1 MRIVFMK
8 PLVFYIILGV
18 AVNLLVAA
26 LVLGAVYFIFV
37 R

>member
-1 MRIVFMK
+1 MK
-8 PLVFYIILGV
+8 PLVFYIILGI
-18 AVNLLVAA
+18 AANLVLAA